1 MVEETVPSCG
11 SPSELPYSELL
22 WVWGS
27 EREVYSCGPPAGHL
41 VEEGLEALEWEAEQ
55 GVRVSGFS

>member
-1 MVEETVPSCG
+1 MAEETVLSCG
-11 SPSELPYSELL
+11 SPSELPYTQLIS
-22 WVWGS
+22 VWGC
-27 EREVYSCGPPAGHL
+27 EREVSSFWLWHGTL